1 MCAYVYKLMLVCGEG
16 MCGVCIYVH
25 VCSSPCL
32 CGGYVWRMH
41 ICALHVCTSPFLGVW
56 PEVNVE
62 YLPLSLSTL
71 GFFVF
76 VFCFVLIQV
85 SQ

>member
-1 MCAYVYKLMLVCGEG
+1 MVYAYMCMCVQAHVYV
-16 MCGVCIYVH
+16 
-25 VCSSPCL
+25 
-32 CGGYVWRMH
+32 GGYVWRMH